1 MKKKGNILIISTLFL
16 SLSLIFFLGIYK
28 VLEIRISEQNK
39 IFNRGALDLNRRK
52 EYVVKRMQEYANE
65 LEKIVL
71 NEKYLY
77 PDELV
82 DSKLAIKSLQMEFL
96 EEEVLLSYIN
106 AGSKEYNEF
115 KVYYKKE
122 ILCSCKEAECL
133 YKKERFVFIP
143 QRSVKI

>member
-28 VLEIRISEQNK
+28 VLEIKVSEQNK
-39 IFNRGALDLNRRK
+39 IFNRGALDLDRRK
-52 EYVVKRMQEYANE
+52 EYIVKRMQEYANE
-65 LEKIVL
+65 LEKIDL
-71 NEKYLY
+71 NKKYSY
-77 PDELV
+77 PDKLV
-82 DSKLAIKSLQMEFL
+82 DSKLAIGSLKMEFL

-106 AGSKEYNEF
+106 TGSKENNEF

-122 ILCSCKEAECL
+122 ILCSCKETECL

-143 QRSVKI
+143 QRRVKI